1 MSGIGLQIPQK
12 RSIAVT
18 SLGRL
23 TGPTEMKELDSKI
36 DDLLVEWEQQ
46 RRNGSTADP
55 AELCREYPELLDE
68 LRRRIEVLKATD
80 WLFEPDDKSLY
91 PHENRDSAM
100 LGQLGE
106 YEILGF
112 LGAGGM
118 GTVYAARHRKLDK
131 RVALKILPER
141 RLWDRQAVARFEREM
156 RAVGKLEHPHLVTA
170 YDAGEIDGTHYLAM
184 QLVEGC
190 DTAQLATRI
199 GPLRSADACEIARQA
214 ALGLHAA
221 HSQQLVHRD
230 VKPSNLMLS
239 PDGIVKVLDLG
250 LARLTTDVAEPVQIS
265 TSGKV
270 MGTLDYMAPEQ
281 CDDCHAVDLRADIY
295 GLGATLYKLLCGKA
309 PLEGDRPATT
319 LQKLRTLANGRIPS
333 LRVHRPDLPAALI
346 QYVDTMLSKEP
357 ADRPGSAAE
366 VADRMS
372 EFAMSSDL
380 RTLASQVNSA
390 TERSMSTVSGYG
402 RTITEDATGKITA
415 RQASVDS
422 TVSAYVQKKRSNI
435 RFPLRIALGLLS
447 VAVLLALAEIVI
459 QMDKG
464 TLTITGDGVTVEQL
478 KEAGVRLIQKSTQQ
492 TYDLK
497 IGSDRLRTGA
507 YVIEVSQQPSG
518 LEFSATEF
526 TIARG
531 TPQEVTVTFKP
542 TVTREVL
549 VERWEFI
556 QKLQTAGVMIDVDL
570 PDGSKRKIQSPSEI
584 PSIRSVIFHGPNG
597 TEENVCRLLEFT
609 SLKELTL
616 LAVGSMSKP
625 AIEAVGKQTGLTQ
638 LRFDSSP
645 IGDDGLLLLKDLKQ
659 IRDLMLW
666 ACNLTDA
673 GLVHLQHFPQL
684 ETAELGANRGI
695 TGSGLAALQPLSRL
709 RFVSVHNCAL
719 TDENLRQLKHLPQVT
734 QWAIGGGSEWTN
746 SGLKEL
752 AGPNHI
758 QELLVDK
765 SELSD
770 EGLTHLATLPNL
782 KLLRTRQSKVTA
794 DGLAAFLAARP
805 ECKLEADPGT
815 LPTAPDANL
824 NQLTTQITDPII
836 HSLVGLSSEWTW
848 TEPKM
853 LTNGVNAGGDEQQP
867 HLSGDG
873 LRLWF
878 QSGRGEKPGHE
889 LYFTQR
895 ASIDDA
901 FRVPE
906 LLPAPFNVADETCPS
921 LTADELDMVFVSDRA
936 GTVGHYDL
944 FLTHRTST
952 EKPWDEPVNLGPHIN
967 TQAMDLSPA
976 ISGDGLILIFSTNG
990 RAGHGLQEHGTELFE
1005 CRRESRDA
1013 PFGNPVNLGATV
1025 NSWTADSGGWLS
1037 SDARMLVFRSS
1048 RGRPALESQLYLTT
1062 RPTVDQPFHKP
1073 LPLVTPFNSQ
1083 TRESGFAMNADLSIA
1098 IIATHRP
1105 GGSGGCDLW
1114 ITQRVASG
1122 EVDSVKDVDSVKQ
1135 QP

>member
-1 MSGIGLQIPQK
+1 M
-12 RSIAVT
+12 T
-18 SLGRL
+18 HLGRL
-23 TGPTEMKELDSKI
+23 TGPTEMKEFDSKI

-46 RRNGSTADP
+46 RRNGGTADP
-55 AELCREYPELLDE
+55 ATLCRECPELLDE

-80 WLFEPDDKSLY
+80 WLFDPDDKSLD
-91 PHENRDSAM
+91 PQEIRDSAM
-100 LGQLGE
+100 PGKLGE

-190 DTAQLATRI
+190 DTAQLAARL
-199 GPLRSADACEIARQA
+199 GSLRSVDACEIARQA

-221 HSQQLVHRD
+221 HSQHLVHRD

-265 TSGKV
+265 TPGKV

-309 PLEGDRPATT
+309 PLEGDQPTTT
-319 LQKLRTLANGRIPS
+319 LQKLRTLANGRILS

-390 TERSMSTVSGYG
+390 TERSMATVSGYG
-402 RTITEDATGKITA
+402 RTITEGPAGKIPA

-422 TVSAYVQKKRSNI
+422 AVSADVQKKRSNI
-435 RFPLRIALGLLS
+435 RFPLRIAVGLLS
-447 VAVLLALAEIVI
+447 VAGLLALAEIVI

-478 KEAGVRLIQKSTQQ
+478 KDAGVRLIQKSTQQ

-497 IGSDRLRTGA
+497 IGSDRLKTGA
-507 YVIEVSQQPSG
+507 YVIEVTQQPTG

-531 TPQEVTVTFKP
+531 TPQEVTVSFKP
-542 TVTREVL
+542 
-549 VERWEFI
+549 
-556 QKLQTAGVMIDVDL
+556 
-570 PDGSKRKIQSPSEI
+570 SE
-584 PSIRSVIFHGPNG
+584 P
-597 TEENVCRLLEFT
+597 
-609 SLKELTL
+609 
-616 LAVGSMSKP
+616 
-625 AIEAVGKQTGLTQ
+625 
-638 LRFDSSP
+638 
-645 IGDDGLLLLKDLKQ
+645 
-659 IRDLMLW
+659 
-666 ACNLTDA
+666 
-673 GLVHLQHFPQL
+673 
-684 ETAELGANRGI
+684 
-695 TGSGLAALQPLSRL
+695 
-709 RFVSVHNCAL
+709 
-719 TDENLRQLKHLPQVT
+719 
-734 QWAIGGGSEWTN
+734 
-746 SGLKEL
+746 
-752 AGPNHI
+752 
-758 QELLVDK
+758 
-765 SELSD
+765 
-770 EGLTHLATLPNL
+770 
-782 KLLRTRQSKVTA
+782 
-794 DGLAAFLAARP
+794 
-805 ECKLEADPGT
+805 
-815 LPTAPDANL
+815 LPTSADADL
-824 NQLTTQITDPII
+824 NQLANHITDPII
-836 HSLVGLSSEWTW
+836 RSLVGLSSEWTW

-889 LYFTQR
+889 LYFTER
-895 ASIDDA
+895 ASVDDA

-906 LLPAPFNVADETCPS
+906 LLPAPFNVRDETCPS
-921 LTADELDMVFVSDRA
+921 LTADELDMVFVSDRP

-944 FLTHRTST
+944 FEARRAST

-967 TQAMDLSPA
+967 TQAMDFSLA
-976 ISGDGLILIFSTNG
+976 ISGDGLILIFSSNG
-990 RAGHGLQEHGTELFE
+990 RGGHGLKEHGTELFE
-1005 CRRESRDA
+1005 CRRESRDV

-1025 NSWTADSGGWLS
+1025 NSWTAESGGWLS

-1048 RGRPALESQLYLTT
+1048 RGRPAVESQLYLTT

-1114 ITQRVASG
+1114 ITQRVR
-1122 EVDSVKDVDSVKQ
+1122 KK
-1135 QP
+1135 